1 MWKLNQK
8 KNNHSMNSLTI
19 KLKQHTP
26 LIHFQHDQEGATLRA
41 SEVKPKLDKYIL
53 TQLGGGDYKKGKA
66 EAKTKGWLVGKGDH
80 PALDYKM
87 RIEVGKLSSPKEY
100 LFASYLKRD
109 KIGELEGLGIKAISN
124 TTFFAQEKENGKIR
138 EKKDWDTIGKKG
150 LLWNDVT
157 LCIFSLNN
165 DLISCVQEKIAN
177 FFLCTNFG
185 TRSDKG
191 FGSFTVVS
199 INEKTDNVPNTIE
212 KYMEAFKTYYEFC
225 YKRNSSTCIFS
236 DIKDDYQRL
245 KSGTNFGNY
254 RKSLLFCY
262 AVEKM
267 KNNPRWEKRHF
278 KQMMSTALRN
288 EGLVLKAN
296 RNMNNQFNA
305 PIADSNGLQN
315 WRDKPKPYNY
325 VYLRALLGLAE
336 SFEFQIKG
344 EYDRAVVCVD
354 GGDIKRFQSPLFFK
368 VIDNDIYLLG
378 NEPHDIFN
386 KKFSF
391 TYKIKKEKRE
401 NTLPISGDGLST
413 PSESDFSLANFLQ
426 YAIFEADK
434 NLRLDY
440 KQLF

>member
-1 MWKLNQK
+1 MYKLEV
-8 KNNHSMNSLTI
+8 

-41 SEVKPKLDKYIL
+41 SEVKPKLDKFIL
-53 TQLGGGDYKKGKA
+53 TQIGGGNYEKGRA
-66 EAKTKGWLVGKGDH
+66 EAKAKGWLVGKGDH

-87 RIEVGKLSSPKEY
+87 RIELGNLSSKNEY

-109 KIGELEGLGIKAISN
+109 KIGELEKLGIKAIGN

-138 EKKDWDTIGKKG
+138 EKEDWDKIGKKG
-150 LLWNDVT
+150 LLWDDVS

-165 DLISCVQEKIAN
+165 DLISCLQGKIAN
-177 FFLCTNFG
+177 FFICTNFG

-199 INEKTDNVPNTIE
+199 INEKTDNVPNTVE
-212 KYMEAFKTYYEFC
+212 KYKESFKTYYEFC
-225 YKRNSSTCIFS
+225 YKRKSSKNVFS

-262 AVEKM
+262 AVKKM

-278 KQMMSTALRN
+278 KQTMSPALRN
-288 EGLVLKAN
+288 AGLVLKAN
-296 RNMNNQFNA
+296 RNKNNQFNA

-315 WRDKPKPYNY
+315 WRDNPEPYNY

-336 SFEFQIKG
+336 NFEFQIKG
-344 EYDRAVVCVD
+344 EYDRVVVSVD

-378 NEPHDIFN
+378 NEPHDIFD
-386 KKFSF
+386 KKFNF
-391 TYKIKKEKRE
+391 TYKVKKEKIER
-401 NTLPISGDGLST
+401 TLPISGDALLT
-413 PSESDFSLANFLQ
+413 PSEQDFSLADFLR

-434 NLRLDY
+434 ELRLDY
-440 KQLF
+440 QMLF